1 MTRRHSASE
10 SPHKTKRQS
19 FFKKE
24 ESGPSS
30 ANSSSGEE
38 ENETPFYKNSRMRMD
53 NYDNKSKRQS
63 FPFARGRG
71 YVKRP
76 FFRHHGGGQTHYYP
90 NPHNRRQH
98 NYNSYDK
105 SHQRHGS
112 ASPSPENKHSRRRR
126 SYNHSGESR
135 HHNESESSRYDK
147 SISYQ
152 DKPSHKFDRSPSPS
166 PSPARPRLASTVQKR
181 GDSQEQRKRS
191 SSRPSRSESR
201 PSRSVSRPSRIDTR
215 PGRADKHPKSN
226 SSSPSSGPDI
236 ETTSAARRKRF
247 VFLPDANSASQP
259 LTATNMASPGGLS
272 FNSGV
277 ASSGPKREEGEL
289 TDSDSV
295 TSEKRRAIAD
305 IEEKSIENRLKNLD
319 KKRGNIPEKVSKEA
333 LEAAEFEEE
342 IENLDRRGGE
352 TELKSQVGLSSY
364 IFLIEGKPYL

>member
-30 ANSSSGEE
+30 SSGEE
-38 ENETPFYKNSRMRMD
+38 ESETPIYKNSRMRMD

-63 FPFARGRG
+63 FPFVRGRG

-76 FFRHHGGGQTHYYP
+76 YYRHQGGQTHYYP
-90 NPHNRRQH
+90 NPNNRRQY

-112 ASPSPENKHSRRRR
+112 ASHSPENRQNHRRR
-126 SYNHSGESR
+126 SYNHSGEPR
-135 HHNESESSRYDK
+135 HHHEAESRYDK
-147 SISYQ
+147 SSSYQ
-152 DKPSHKFDRSPSPS
+152 NKSSHKFDRSPSPS
-166 PSPARPRLASTVQKR
+166 PSPARPRIASTVQKR
-181 GDSQEQRKRS
+181 DDSQDKRKRS
-191 SSRPSRSESR
+191 SSRPSRSDSR
-201 PSRSVSRPSRIDTR
+201 PSRSVSRPSRIDTC
-215 PGRADKHPKSN
+215 PSKTDKHPKSN
-226 SSSPSSGPDI
+226 SSSPSSGLDT
-236 ETTSAARRKRF
+236 ETALVERRKRF
-247 VFLPDANSASQP
+247 VFLPDANTVSSP
-259 LTATNMASPGGLS
+259 LVATKMASPGGLS
-272 FNSGV
+272 FNSGI

-319 KKRGNIPEKVSKEA
+319 KKRGIVPDKVSKEA
-333 LEAAEFEEE
+333 LEAAKFEEE

-352 TELKSQVGLSSY
+352 AELKSQVGTY
-364 IFLIEGKPYL
+364 IFLKTEYNLYR